1 MGFLA
6 PAFLALA
13 VLAGVPLLVHLLRR
27 RVGRTVEFPAVRYLA
42 RMEQEHSRELK
53 LRHRLL
59 LFLRILAVLAL
70 ALAAARPMARIAGLG
85 HAPVALALLID
96 NSMSSGA
103 VRDGQ
108 AVIDGLRADA
118 RALIAALSE
127 GDRAWVVTA
136 DGRVVGGPPATLQ
149 QAITDVHA
157 LGGRGVESRGSG
169 GWPVAPPALCRNIRK
184 DGYEKYQDVSPHGYV
199 RRATRVISR

>member
-1 MGFLA
+1 MCGPAIRPPCKKRCRNGVVHLVALVRDTPWPPPTIRSDDRCDNLSDRTDAERWFDAALIFRSKRCGRRALIGFLA

-27 RVGRTVEFPAVRYLA
+27 RIGRTVEFPAVRYLA

-59 LFLRILAVLAL
+59 LFLRVLAVVAL
-70 ALAAARPMARIAGLG
+70 ALAAARPMARLAGLG
-85 HAPVALALLID
+85 HAPVALALVVD

-118 RALIAALSE
+118 RALIS
-127 GDRAWVVTA
+127 
-136 DGRVVGGPPATLQ
+136 
-149 QAITDVHA
+149 
-157 LGGRGVESRGSG
+157 S
-169 GWPVAPPALCRNIRK
+169 
-184 DGYEKYQDVSPHGYV
+184 
-199 RRATRVISR
+199 